1 MSRSFNRNVIST
13 SNSTSTP
20 LNSAAVFTGTG
31 EDVSKYDSLTV
42 AVKTDQNGT
51 FSVQFSNDNTN
62 WDSVLTRY
70 YRTDQIEAPHR
81 FTITRRYCRI
91 VFTNTSASNQ
101 TFMRL
106 QTLFGSFPDLNAPT
120 DSVLAQD
127 FDATV
132 VRPTNYH
139 YEVALGRRQGHTTW
153 NKFGY
158 NNDID
163 IGTETIWY
171 TGGTFTPIVTAR
183 TLSVVSTDAA
193 DDDGNTGANS
203 VIIYG
208 VDANWKEQTVVVT
221 MNGITPVV
229 TTETWMGVN
238 RIAIYV
244 SGTGQT
250 NAGVITATATTEGTI
265 QGEVPAG
272 EGTTQQAIFF
282 VEADHTALMDWLY
295 ITLTKNS
302 GGTQPAIITKA
313 FVYSAVS
320 NSKYEVF
327 RDHIKGDVENHTELR
342 PSQPFIVGEKSIV
355 EFQCTTDQNNTEV
368 TCRFSMILV
377 RDVDA

>member
-1 MSRSFNRNVIST
+1 VGLFNNTIST
-13 SNSTSTP
+13 VNSTATL
-20 LNSAAVFTGTG
+20 LNAAAVFTGTG
-31 EDVSKYDSLTV
+31 EDVTRYGSVVVS
-42 AVKTDQNGT
+42 VKTDQNGT
-51 FSVQFSNDNTN
+51 FSVQFSNDNSN

-81 FTITRRYCRI
+81 FTITRKYCRV

-101 TFMRL
+101 TFLRL
-106 QTLFGSFPDLNAPT
+106 QTSFGDKADLNAPT

-158 NNDID
+158 NADID

-183 TLSVVSTDAA
+183 TLSVVSTDAT

-203 VIIYG
+203 LIIYG

-221 MNGITPVV
+221 MNGLTPVV

-302 GGTQPAIITKA
+302 GGTQPAIVTKA

-342 PSQPFIVGEKSIV
+342 PSQPFVVGEKSIV

-368 TCRFSMILV
+368 SCRFSLILV

>member
-1 MSRSFNRNVIST
+1 VGLFNNTIST
-13 SNSTSTP
+13 VNSTATL
-20 LNSAAVFTGTG
+20 LNAAAVFTGTG
-31 EDVSKYDSLTV
+31 EDVTRYGSVVVS
-42 AVKTDQNGT
+42 VKTDQNGT
-51 FSVQFSNDNTN
+51 FSVQFSNDNSN

-81 FTITRRYCRI
+81 FTITRKYCRV

-101 TFMRL
+101 TFLRL
-106 QTLFGSFPDLNAPT
+106 QTSFGDKADLNAPT

-158 NNDID
+158 NTDID

-183 TLSVVSTDAA
+183 TLSVVSTDAT

-203 VIIYG
+203 LIIYG

-221 MNGITPVV
+221 MNGLTPVV

-302 GGTQPAIITKA
+302 GGTQPAIVTKA

-342 PSQPFIVGEKSIV
+342 PSQPFVVGEKSIV

-368 TCRFSMILV
+368 SCRFSLILV

>member
-183 TLSVVSTDAA
+183 TLSVVSTDAT

-203 VIIYG
+203 LIIYG

-221 MNGITPVV
+221 MNGLTPVV

-302 GGTQPAIITKA
+302 GGTQPAIVTKA

-342 PSQPFIVGEKSIV
+342 PSQPFVVGEKSIV

-368 TCRFSMILV
+368 SCRFSLILV

>member
-1 MSRSFNRNVIST
+1 MGLFNNTIST
-13 SNSTSTP
+13 VNSTATL
-20 LNSAAVFTGTG
+20 LNAAAVFTGTG
-31 EDVSKYDSLTV
+31 EDVTRYGSVVVS
-42 AVKTDQNGT
+42 VKTDQNGT
-51 FSVQFSNDNTN
+51 FSVQFSNDNSN

-81 FTITRRYCRI
+81 FTITRKYCRV

-101 TFMRL
+101 TFLRL
-106 QTLFGSFPDLNAPT
+106 QTSFGDKADLNAPT

-158 NNDID
+158 NTDID

-183 TLSVVSTDAA
+183 TLSVVSTDAT

-203 VIIYG
+203 LIIYG

-221 MNGITPVV
+221 MNGLTPVV

-302 GGTQPAIITKA
+302 GGTQPAIVTKA

-342 PSQPFIVGEKSIV
+342 PSQPFVVGEKSIV

-368 TCRFSMILV
+368 SCRFSLILV

>member
-1 MSRSFNRNVIST
+1 MGLFNNTIST
-13 SNSTSTP
+13 VNSTATL
-20 LNSAAVFTGTG
+20 LNAAAVFTGTG
-31 EDVSKYDSLTV
+31 EDVTRYGSVVVS
-42 AVKTDQNGT
+42 VKTDQNGT
-51 FSVQFSNDNTN
+51 FSVQFSNDNSN

-81 FTITRRYCRI
+81 FTITRKYCRV

-101 TFMRL
+101 TFLRL
-106 QTLFGSFPDLNAPT
+106 QTSFGDKADLNAPT

-158 NNDID
+158 NTDID

-183 TLSVVSTDAA
+183 TLSVVSTDAT

-203 VIIYG
+203 LIIYG

-302 GGTQPAIITKA
+302 GGTQPAIVTKA

-342 PSQPFIVGEKSIV
+342 PSQPFVVGEKSIV

-368 TCRFSMILV
+368 SCRFSLILV